1 MTRQPGKNPRTP
13 GKSSQ
18 RPAHKQAPK
27 PAQTGPIRR
36 PRSLP
41 FLDAVC
47 KKLNQRI
54 NVEDEQRV
62 LGLYERGWILR
73 GPLGN
78 LEGEEA
84 RYVRALANR
93 YNSWIA
99 RQVA

>member
-1 MTRQPGKNPRTP
+1 MTRKPRQGQRTP
-13 GKSSQ
+13 GKPAT
-18 RPAHKQAPK
+18 RPNPNK
-27 PAQTGPIRR
+27 PAPATGPIRR
-36 PRSLP
+36 PKNLP

-73 GPLGN
+73 GVLGN
-78 LEGEEA
+78 LEGDEA

>member
-1 MTRQPGKNPRTP
+1 MTRQPRHSPRTP
-13 GKSSQ
+13 GKPAQ
-18 RPAHKQAPK
+18 KAAQKPAPTGPVRRPAK
-27 PAQTGPIRR
+27 
-36 PRSLP
+36 LP
-41 FLDAVC
+41 FLNAVC

-73 GPLGN
+73 GVLGN

>member
-1 MTRQPGKNPRTP
+1 MTRKPRQGQRTP
-13 GKSSQ
+13 GKPAN
-18 RPAHKQAPK
+18 RPAPK
-27 PAQTGPIRR
+27 PAQSTGPIRR
-36 PRSLP
+36 PKNLP

-54 NVEDEQRV
+54 NIEDEQRV

-73 GPLGN
+73 GVLGN
-78 LEGEEA
+78 LEGDEA